1 MGIFYEQVEMINRT
15 SGPLPVRFDGQDL
28 VLKANYTSEGKFIG
42 TVHNM
47 VPTVVVP
54 YARAQCVLMGSEDPL
69 DPSLWESLVGVK
81 GNKKHDTSYKEQS
94 DVLSRVD
101 LEQYL
106 DDPNAKI
113 VVAGRRVRLT
123 EARPVRD
130 DQMPFEPRMS

>member
-1 MGIFYEQVEMINRT
+1 MGIFYEQVEIINRT
-15 SGPLPVRFDGQDL
+15 SEPLDVKFDGQAIE
-28 VLKANYTSEGKFIG
+28 LKPNYTPEGKFIKD
-42 TVHNM
+42 VHNM

-54 YARAQCVLMGSEDPL
+54 YARSQCVLMGSEDPL

-81 GNKKHDTSYKEQS
+81 GNKKHDTSFREQS

-130 DQMPFEPRMS
+130 DQMPFEPRIS